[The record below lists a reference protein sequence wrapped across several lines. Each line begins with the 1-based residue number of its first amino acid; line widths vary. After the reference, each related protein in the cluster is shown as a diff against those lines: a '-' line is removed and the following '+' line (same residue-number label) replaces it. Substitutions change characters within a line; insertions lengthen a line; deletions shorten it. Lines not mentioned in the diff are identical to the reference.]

1 MQPIQA
7 YESKTSLEQAYALF
21 PDHPQEGLVQMQR
34 LADAGVISAM
44 MHLGYAHD
52 HGWHGIAVDYG
63 KAIASFQ
70 LAAEKD
76 AARAML
82 HFNWRGLG
90 VKPDFVAMLKW
101 LERAAALGDPIAVFE
116 LAMWHAQLEYKSDAV
131 RNRQHNRYAT
141 VAPSEGN
148 QERPTDFAKSQA

>member
-1 MQPIQA
+1 
-7 YESKTSLEQAYALF
+7 
-21 PDHPQEGLVQMQR
+21 MQR
-34 LADAGVISAM
+34 LADAGVIGVM

-63 KAIASFQ
+63 KAIAYFQ

-82 HFNWRGLG
+82 RLAYLNWRGLG

-116 LAMWHAQLEYKSDAV
+116 PAMWHAQFEYKSDAV
-131 RNRQHNRYAT
+131 KNRQHNRYLT

-148 QERPTDFAKSQA
+148 QERPTDFAKSKA